1 MGRGQK
7 LKVEDFVI
15 TEALF
20 VSVAAST
27 IAADVEQGF
36 NWMQCIATSV
46 DTVIW
51 R

>member
-27 IAADVEQGF
+27 IANMEQGF
-36 NWMQCIATSV
+36 NGKQCIATSV